1 MPKEVPLAFV
11 VGNRCPGGSLD
22 IGLISGKPKTGW
34 DNECGTHTGSGGLGI
49 VIGYGQPGRFIN
61 LGTV

>member
-22 IGLISGKPKTGW
+22 IGFILDKAKTGW
-34 DNECGTHTGSGGLGI
+34 ENECGTQTRSGGLEI
-49 VIGYGQPGRFIN
+49 VIGCV
-61 LGTV
+61 LCEH